1 MKPLLILLYLIS
13 SGVYAQGF
21 WNDITT
27 AVGGHIKDIKGRY
40 QDDQIINGNTIAS
53 GVFNE
58 EADGQDLAH
67 NGNGSVTIKTHNQR
81 KYVQLGKDFYS
92 SPGPDYHVY
101 VSDKQNINNETDFF
115 NAKQIELGALIKGS
129 GATYYVLP
137 ADIDILANS
146 VTIWCKEFKEYIA
159 SANIVYDK

>member
-13 SGVYAQGF
+13 SNVYSEGF

-27 AVGGHIKDIKGRY
+27 TVGGHVKDIKSRY
-40 QDDQIINGNTIAS
+40 QDDQIINGKIIAS

-58 EADGQDLAH
+58 QADGQDLVH
-67 NGNGSVTIKTHNQR
+67 NGKGSVTIETHNQK

-101 VSDKQNINNETDFF
+101 VSDKQNINNEADFF
-115 NAKQIELGALIKGS
+115 AAKQVELGALIKGS
-129 GATYYVLP
+129 GATYYLLP
-137 ADIDILANS
+137 ADSTANS

-159 SANIVYDK
+159 SADIIRK